1 HGEEFRTVRCICG
14 SFAGRCQEYTS
25 ESGERT
31 TAYRLVKYALRPV
44 SPAAE
49 PLRIPLS
56 AFIVEDMAELASA
69 HATYRFVILDE
80 EEERPRLL
88 IWLFKPSMRLSY
100 AAPTYYSI
108 PQSGVVQAAKVL
120 FKTIGPSTVYT
131 DLPRTLL
138 DKYPGFPQAE
148 QLLYPMEIC
157 QRLAVLLKE
166 SNACYPESMRTM
178 TGLDVGW
185 LLRA

>member
-1 HGEEFRTVRCICG
+1 MPPTVSSFWMRKKSGRGYWYVDFFIARCIYPNWHCV
-14 SFAGRCQEYTS
+14 ADLAVQAEHAPLICRAHVLLHPA
-25 ESGERT
+25 ER
-31 TAYRLVKYALRPV
+31 
-44 SPAAE
+44 
-49 PLRIPLS
+49 
-56 AFIVEDMAELASA
+56 
-69 HATYRFVILDE
+69 
-80 EEERPRLL
+80 
-88 IWLFKPSMRLSY
+88 
-100 AAPTYYSI
+100 
-108 PQSGVVQAAKVL
+108 VVQAAKVL

-131 DLPRTLL
+131 DLPSYVFPSFHIYDIFHVTSLPDSLL